1 MLALS
6 VKTYYYIINALCQDR
21 LHGMNKSAQKMVR
34 KGAFFAMTERNL
46 TMLTDFY
53 EFTMANGY
61 FEKGIGN
68 RRAYFDMFFRRV
80 PDGGGYAIMAGV
92 EQLIE
97 YFNNLHFS
105 EEDIAYL
112 RSRKCFSESFL
123 NYLRDFEF
131 ECDVWAVPEGTPVFP
146 GEPLVTV
153 AGPMIQ
159 AQFVETMILLT
170 INHQTL
176 IATKANRIVR
186 SAAGRPVMEF
196 GARRA
201 QGYDAAYFG
210 ARASYIGGCGSTSC
224 VMAARDFGIPAS
236 GTMAHSWVQMF
247 PTEYDAFKKYAEMY
261 PDACVLLVD
270 TYNVLRHGVPDA
282 IKVFDEVL
290 KPMGKRPKGIRI
302 DSGDIA
308 YLSKKARK
316 MLDEAGYPDCT
327 ICASN
332 SLDEYIVR
340 DLILQGA
347 RVDSFGIGENMITAK
362 SDPVFGGVYKLAAVR
377 EDDGSYTPKM
387 KLSESAEKMTI
398 PCLKKVWRIYD
409 QDGKAMA
416 DLITMADEV
425 VETQHGITLFDPIE
439 TWKECTYVNCTARC
453 LSTPIYE
460 NGKRVYSSPSLDD
473 IKKFCKAQVN
483 TLWDEVKRFENP
495 HRYYVDLSQKLWDT
509 RSALL
514 KKLSK

>member
-1 MLALS
+1 MLD
-6 VKTYYYIINALCQDR
+6 VK
-21 LHGMNKSAQKMVR
+21 
-34 KGAFFAMTERNL
+34 RNL
-46 TMLTDFY
+46 TTMTDFY
-53 EFTMANGY
+53 ELTMSAGY
-61 FEKGIGN
+61 LDEGYVDKI
-68 RRAYFDMFFRRV
+68 AVFDMFFRRV
-80 PDGGGYAIMAGV
+80 PDGGGYAIMAGLQQFIDAV
-92 EQLIE
+92 DHLKFTQ
-97 YFNNLHFS
+97 
-105 EEDIAYL
+105 EDIDYL
-112 RSRKCFSESFL
+112 RTTGAFNEKFL
-123 NYLRDFEF
+123 NYLANFKLHCNIWAIREGVPIFPHEPIVTVEGPTI
-131 ECDVWAVPEGTPVFP
+131 ECQLLETLL
-146 GEPLVTV
+146 LVT
-153 AGPMIQ
+153 
-159 AQFVETMILLT
+159 F
-170 INHQTL
+170 NHQCL

-362 SDPVFGGVYKLAAVR
+362 SDPVFGGVYKLAAVK

-416 DLITMADEV
+416 DLITTADEQ

-453 LSTPIYE
+453 ISTPIYE
-460 NGKRVYSSPSLDD
+460 NGKRVYQSPSLND